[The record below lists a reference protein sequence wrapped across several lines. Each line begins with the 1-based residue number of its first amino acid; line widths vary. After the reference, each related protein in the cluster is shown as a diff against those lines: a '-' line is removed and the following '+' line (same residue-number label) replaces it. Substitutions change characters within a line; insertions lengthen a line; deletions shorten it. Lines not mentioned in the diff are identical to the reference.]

1 MTSKKSSYDKH
12 IATLKHKNRTELN
25 FLEPKSCSLEFVCKK
40 CNKSYKAR
48 NSLWY
53 HLQKCNGNE
62 MSEPI
67 TTNETMFEM
76 IIKDNS
82 DFKNL
87 MLEMMKTNEELQN
100 KMLDICKN
108 GNIQNNTLM
117 GGDASASQGQSTSAQ

>member
-1 MTSKKSSYDKH
+1 
-12 IATLKHKNRTELN
+12 
-25 FLEPKSCSLEFVCKK
+25 
-40 CNKSYKAR
+40 
-48 NSLWY
+48 
-53 HLQKCNGNE
+53 

-117 GGDASASQGQSTSAQ
+117 GGDASASQGQSTSAQWHLLRNGWASDGGRGDLEENENKIIKKIAKTVYIDKL